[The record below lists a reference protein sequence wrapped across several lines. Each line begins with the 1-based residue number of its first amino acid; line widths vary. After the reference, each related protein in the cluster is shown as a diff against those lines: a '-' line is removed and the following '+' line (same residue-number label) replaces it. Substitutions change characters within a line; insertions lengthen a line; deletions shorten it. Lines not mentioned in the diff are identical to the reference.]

1 VRKAGIGGTAL
12 GQALD
17 KPLPHDDLMERAVL
31 GAVLMGHQQAGELL
45 DTLKQQDFFDLRH
58 RKIVEVMLA
67 LHAAG
72 TRPDVLAVHDEFAR
86 VGESEAVSGAAYIAS
101 LMDGIA
107 LRSDVLF
114 ILRGLRRMASFRQ
127 AVYLAETIRQLAME
141 QAGTAESL
149 LDSAVEKFS
158 SLARDLESTEDDGTP
173 YFDSAK
179 EALLIAREGARLKVF
194 TDIDKL
200 DQWTGGFR
208 EGELVVLTA
217 ETGTGN
223 SLLAAQIRARA
234 CRDNYHA
241 LFCSGEMSKSHLAS
255 RELAS
260 SSGVTPIKMRRD
272 DLLTTED
279 FEALVNA
286 ASHQCK
292 KCRILDGE
300 LSLSRIR
307 RAARK
312 MKARTGLELLILDYD
327 ELIEADGNTEFEQQR
342 AIARGESLAIELKCA
357 VILISQLRKTTSGE
371 DAGKPTLQ
379 RLYGNAAKQKF
390 ASFIILAD
398 RPYVRELVGDEKEA
412 ELQLLKSRDGK
423 TGRIKARFNIRSLRF
438 EEAKED
444 LTAIN
449 SWRSPSEPRERED

>member
-1 VRKAGIGGTAL
+1 LAETIA
-12 GQALD
+12 

-31 GAVLMGHQQAGELL
+31 GAVLAGHEHAIELL
-45 DTLKQQDFFDLRH
+45 DTMKAEDFFDLRH
-58 RKIVEVMLA
+58 RKIAKVMLE
-67 LHAAG
+67 LHVAG
-72 TRPDVLAVHDEFAR
+72 NRPDLLAVHDEFAR
-86 VGESEAVSGAAYIAS
+86 LGESESVGGTPYIAS
-101 LMDGIA
+101 LLEGIA
-107 LRSDVLF
+107 LRGDVF
-114 ILRGLRRMASFRQ
+114 YIIRGLRRMASFRG
-127 AVYLAETIRQLAME
+127 AVYLAENIKQLAME
-141 QAGTAESL
+141 QAGSAESL

-158 SLARDLESTEDDGTP
+158 SLARDIESTEDDGTP
-173 YFDSAK
+173 YFNSAA
-179 EALLIAREGARLKVF
+179 EALSVAREGARLKIY

-208 EGELVVLTA
+208 DGELIVLTA
-217 ETGTGN
+217 ETGTGK

-234 CRDNYHA
+234 CRDNHHA
-241 LFCSGEMSKSHLAS
+241 LFCSGEMNKAHLAS

-260 SSGVTPIKMRRD
+260 VSGVTPIKMRRD
-272 DLLTTED
+272 DLLTDED

-312 MKARTGLELLILDYD
+312 MKGRTGLELLILDYD
-327 ELIEADGNTEFEQQR
+327 ELIEAEGKTEFEQQR
-342 AIARGESLAIELKCA
+342 VIARAAKSLAIELKCA
-357 VILISQLRKTTSGE
+357 VILISQLRKTTAGE
-371 DAGKPTLQ
+371 DAGRPTLQ

-423 TGRIKARFNIRSLRF
+423 TGRIKATFNIKSLRF
-438 EEAKED
+438 EETKED
-444 LTAIN
+444 PAMARV
-449 SWRSPSEPRERED
+449 WRDHTEPQRKEE

>member
-1 VRKAGIGGTAL
+1 L
-12 GQALD
+12 GQAID

-31 GAVLMGHQQAGELL
+31 GAILAGHRQAGELL
-45 DTLKQQDFFDLRH
+45 DTLKCADFLHDSH
-58 RKIVEVMLA
+58 RMIVTSMLA
-67 LHAAG
+67 LYEAG
-72 TRPDVLAVHDEFAR
+72 THPDLLAVHDDLVRNNDIEKAGG
-86 VGESEAVSGAAYIAS
+86 VAYVAS
-101 LMDGIA
+101 LLDGIA
-107 LRSDVLF
+107 LQSDVLYV
-114 ILRGLRRMASFRQ
+114 LRGLRRMASFRQ
-127 AVYLAETIRQLAME
+127 AVHLAENIQQLAME
-141 QAGTAESL
+141 QAGSAESL

-179 EALLIAREGARLKVF
+179 EALSVAREGTRLKIY

-217 ETGTGN
+217 ETGTGK

-234 CRDNYHA
+234 CRDNCHA
-241 LFCSGEMSKSHLAS
+241 LFCSGEMSKAHLAS
-255 RELAS
+255 RELATV
-260 SSGVTPIKMRRD
+260 SGVTPIKMRRD
-272 DLLTTED
+272 DLLTDED
-279 FEALVNA
+279 FKALVNA

-312 MKARTGLELLILDYD
+312 MKGRSGLELLILDYD
-327 ELIEADGNTEFEQQR
+327 ELIEAEGKTEFEQQR
-342 AIARGESLAIELKCA
+342 VIARTAKSLAIELKCA
-357 VILISQLRKTTSGE
+357 VILISQLRKTTAGE
-371 DAGKPTLQ
+371 DAGRPTLQ

-423 TGRIKARFNIRSLRF
+423 TGRIKATFNIKSLRF
-438 EEAKED
+438 EEAGED
-444 LTAIN
+444 LAAAKL
-449 SWRSPSEPRERED
+449 WRSPSEPQERED